1 MIFTLTVA
9 PKRAVCFYLQH
20 AVGINMW
27 KAKAFSR
34 GYDIPRKRI
43 RGDNAELV
51 RDFWLIGIIDADL
64 L

>member
-20 AVGINMW
+20 PVGINMW
-27 KAKAFSR
+27 KAKAFAVSR

-51 RDFWLIGIIDADL
+51 RGTCPLRL
-64 L
+64 Q

>member
-20 AVGINMW
+20 PVGINMW
-27 KAKAFSR
+27 KAKAFAVSR

-51 RDFWLIGIIDADL
+51 RDF
-64 L
+64 